1 MKLSK
6 QKLTAL
12 KKASKGNLAEIA
24 ELSGVSIST
33 VSNVLNGRT
42 NNEKVIK
49 SAIAVR
55 NIKIEE
61 RKAIE
66 AEI

>member
-61 RKAIE
+61 RKSIE